1 MEIEE
6 SLIDKLAHL
15 SRLEFSQEE
24 KSVLKSDF
32 EKMLDFVNK
41 LNELDTSGV
50 EPLLHISS
58 NVNVLREDISANEI
72 SREQALSN
80 AGLKDESF
88 FMVPKV
94 INK

>member
-58 NVNVLREDISANEI
+58 NVNVLREDISGNEI

>member
-15 SRLEFSQEE
+15 SRLEFNQEE

-72 SREQALSN
+72 SREQALLN
-80 AGLKDESF
+80 AGLKDDSF

>member
-6 SLIDKLAHL
+6 SLIDKLAHM
-15 SRLEFSQEE
+15 SRLEFSKEE

-58 NVNVLREDISANEI
+58 NVNVLREDISGNEI

>member
-15 SRLEFSQEE
+15 SRLEFNQEE
-24 KSVLKSDF
+24 KSALKSDF
-32 EKMLDFVNK
+32 EKMLGFVNK
-41 LNELDTSGV
+41 LNELDTSGI

-58 NVNVLREDISANEI
+58 NVNILREDVSANEI
-72 SREQALSN
+72 SREQALKN